1 MYLDALVNFGA
12 TIGSPFSL
20 VLANGVYALPTVID
34 LFGNGVGNAPTS
46 IYGRTSNAG
55 PGADMGIDIMRPELF
70 VQIGTAAVTGTSA
83 QLNVQLQAAADTGL
97 AGNYQPGT
105 WQVLGESGYLTAA
118 QLAVTG
124 AYNGVIFRS
133 PWLPAFPQNLNPRFV
148 RLAVL
153 VGTQAAGTGA
163 AVSFTAGTI
172 NWAGVTQGRDDY
184 ASKFTPK
191 NYSV

>member
-1 MYLDALVNFGA
+1 MYLDALVNFGVGL
-12 TIGSPFSL
+12 GSPFSFA
-20 VLANGVYALPTVID
+20 LANGTWPLPTVID
-34 LFGNGVGNAPTS
+34 LFGNGQGTAPTS

-55 PGADMGIDIMRPELF
+55 PGADLGIDVMRPELF
-70 VQIGTAAVTGTSA
+70 VQIGTAGATSTGA
-83 QLNVQLQAAADTGL
+83 QLNVQLQAAPDTGL
-97 AGNYQPGT
+97 AGGYLPGT
-105 WQVLGESGYLTAA
+105 WQVLSESGYLTAA

-148 RLAVL
+148 RLAL
-153 VGTQAAGTGA
+153 LIGTQAAGTGA

-172 NWAGVTQGRDDY
+172 SWAEVTQGRDDY

>member
-12 TIGSPFSL
+12 VLGSPFSFA
-20 VLANGVYALPTVID
+20 LANGVYALPTVID
-34 LFGNGVGNAPTS
+34 LFGNGVGQAPTS

-70 VQIGTAAVTGTSA
+70 VQIGTAGVTATAA
-83 QLNVQLQAAADTGL
+83 QLNVHLQAAADTGL
-97 AGNYQPGT
+97 AGNSQPGA

-118 QLAVTG
+118 QLATSG

-153 VGTQAAGTGA
+153 IGTQAAGTAA

-172 NWAGVTQGRDDY
+172 SWAGVTQGRDDY